1 MKIAM
6 ILFDIWVGFQL
17 SVSPFWKSYMPFFT
31 GFDIVNILE
40 DRNMNRKCS
49 LIQQKR
55 LVLKGRTS
63 FLRGAAVTISTSQA
77 PSRDPT
83 CAGLSRHTKG
93 HVARITS

>member
-1 MKIAM
+1 MKMAM
-6 ILFDIWVGFQL
+6 IVLFLGRVLAFCEPILEIIYVN
-17 SVSPFWKSYMPFFT
+17 PT
-31 GFDIVNILE
+31 GFDIVNILR
-40 DRNMNRKCS
+40 DSNMNRKCR